1 MNLAAAS
8 SNQTVYYR
16 LIALWVLCEAMLGGV
31 IHAARIPVSGLI
43 VGSCAVFCICL
54 IAFYFPK
61 KGAIIRATIIVAVF
75 KMMLSPQSPPLAYF
89 AVFFQG
95 SMGEIIF
102 FSNRKFYRISC
113 LLLGIISLLE
123 SGLQRIAVLTIIYG
137 NKFWKAINDFISEL
151 TGQDNFTNYS
161 LWIGG
166 GYVAI
171 HITAGIVVGWWAGI
185 VPEKIENWKKQF
197 TLGETGAKELPITK
211 RKKRKWF
218 KKGIFMIWII
228 LILLYAQ
235 SYFRIGQPILPSNL
249 PLQILIRSFIII
261 FAWYFA
267 ISPFIS
273 FLLKKWLKKKQSD
286 SGPAIQK
293 VTQMLP
299 DLRSLIVESWK
310 QSSVKKGIGRIF
322 LFSKNVVVGVIY
334 Y

>member
-1 MNLAAAS
+1 MNPAAAS
-8 SNQTVYYR
+8 SDQTVYYR
-16 LIALWVLCEAMLGGV
+16 LIALWVLCEAMLGGL
-31 IHAARIPVSGLI
+31 IHAARIPVSGII

-75 KMMLSPQSPPLAYF
+75 KMMLSPQSPPPAYF

-95 SMGEIIF
+95 LVGEIIF
-102 FSNRKFYRISC
+102 LRNRRFYRVSC
-113 LLLGIISLLE
+113 LLLGIIALLE
-123 SGLQRIAVLTIIYG
+123 SGLQRIAVLTIVYG
-137 NKFWKAINDFISEL
+137 NNFWKAINDFINEL
-151 TGQDNFTNYS
+151 TQQDHFTNYS

-166 GYVAI
+166 GYVMI
-171 HITAGIVVGWWAGI
+171 HIIVGILVGWWAGI
-185 VPEKIENWKKQF
+185 IPKKTDEWKKQF
-197 TLGETGAKELPITK
+197 SLSEAGEKELLITK

-218 KKGIFMIWII
+218 KKGIFTIWII

-273 FLLKKWLKKKQSD
+273 FLLKKWLQKKQSD

-293 VTQMLP
+293 VTQLLP
-299 DLRSLIVESWK
+299 DMQLLIAESWR
-310 QSSVKKGIGRIF
+310 QSSAKKGIGRIF
-322 LFSKNVVVGVIY
+322 LFSKNVVVAVIY